1 VKLARYACHE
11 CFLPNLAGESREEVL
26 RGMVRRL
33 REKGHI
39 RDEAGIL
46 SRLLEREAVQSTAV
60 GGGVAIPHCFA
71 EEVADLLV
79 TVARVPTGIPFDSFD
94 GKPVQVIFLLVGNTR
109 DHILHL
115 KALAR
120 IARLIRTTRFIER
133 VAAATTVEEMVRAFE
148 EEEEKI

>member
-11 CFLPNLAGESREEVL
+11 CFMPDLAGASREEIL
-26 RGMVRRL
+26 RGIVCRL

-39 RDEAGIL
+39 RDEAGIVG
-46 SRLLEREAVQSTAV
+46 RLLERESVQSTAV

-71 EEVADLLV
+71 EEVTDLIV
-79 TVARVPTGIPFDSFD
+79 TVARVPAGIPFDSFD

-109 DHILHL
+109 EQILHL

-133 VAAATTVEEMVRAFE
+133 VAAATTVEEMVRALE